1 MREFSSICI
10 LLTRKA
16 VILLYILGKP
26 TFKNA
31 KVFSNS
37 NFFAK
42 KRKKKVACNCKRE
55 IGSYYSGWVLKLN
68 RHVRSST
75 DFLLLFYLEMVSL
88 KKSFETIL
96 IEKLGWLRSSK
107 ELVEGFLQ
115 KTQYAHKLYLHY
127 SLLFKSKRYLLDEMF
142 QQNASKGPISIS
154 GDKTRM
160 EHPLFFTECYQ
171 FFFQISISKDFYLN
185 FGYFV

>member
-107 ELVEGFLQ
+107 ELVEGLLQ
-115 KTQYAHKLYLHY
+115 KLSTHGTKLTLCTY
-127 SLLFKSKRYLLDEMF
+127 STS
-142 QQNASKGPISIS
+142 
-154 GDKTRM
+154 
-160 EHPLFFTECYQ
+160 LFFLTLC
-171 FFFQISISKDFYLN
+171 SCVLVHGGSKN
-185 FGYFV
+185 FVL